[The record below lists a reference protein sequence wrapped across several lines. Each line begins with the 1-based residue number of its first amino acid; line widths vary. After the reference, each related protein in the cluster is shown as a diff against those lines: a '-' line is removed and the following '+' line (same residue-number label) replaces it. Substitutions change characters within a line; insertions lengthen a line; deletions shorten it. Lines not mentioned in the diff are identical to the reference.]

1 MDKQKQFL
9 GARIEPELMDIVDK
23 VSEEKK
29 IDRTAAIKILINTG
43 WKKIILQKALDSYK
57 DGMVSVDK
65 AAKIAGITISEM
77 MDEIAKIGIKSDET
91 MDEYRQGIKFM
102 MES

>member
-102 MES
+102 